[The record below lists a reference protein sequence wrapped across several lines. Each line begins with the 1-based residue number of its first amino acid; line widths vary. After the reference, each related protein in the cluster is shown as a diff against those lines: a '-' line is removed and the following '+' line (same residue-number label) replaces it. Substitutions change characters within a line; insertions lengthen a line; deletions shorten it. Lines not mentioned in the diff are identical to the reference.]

1 MRVAVTGADGFVGRW
16 LTRELT
22 AAGHEVIGSSGRT
35 PDVTNAVA
43 LRAWLEDARPAAV
56 VHLAAISSG
65 PVAAADPPR
74 AFAVNVGGTI
84 NLVEAARHITP
95 APVVLVPS
103 SGEVY
108 GLPEPD
114 ELPFRETAPIR
125 PRGTYAL
132 TKAAQ
137 EAIIRVAGARH
148 GLPVVVARAFN
159 HTGPGQR
166 PSFVVPAIAARV
178 RAVAAGEAAT
188 VPIGNLD
195 VARDFLDVRDVVRAY
210 RLLVEG
216 ACAGTVAPG
225 SVVNVASG
233 RSTTIRSIVTALSE
247 AAGVD
252 APVIVDPALVRPDEV
267 LDVRGD
273 ASLLTSIVGW
283 RPEIPFEQTLHE
295 VLAALD
301 A

>member
-22 AAGHEVIGSSGRT
+22 AAGHEVIGSSGRR
-35 PDVTNAVA
+35 PDVTDAAA
-43 LRAWLEDARPAAV
+43 LRAWLDEAHPAAV
-56 VHLAAISSG
+56 IHLAAISSG
-65 PVAAADPPR
+65 PVAAADPAL

-84 NLVEAARHITP
+84 NLIEAARHVAP

-108 GLPEPD
+108 GRPDPGDLP
-114 ELPFRETAPIR
+114 LRETSPIR

-137 EAIIRVAGARH
+137 EAIIRAAGERH

-166 PSFVVPAIAARV
+166 ASFVVPAIAARI
-178 RAVAAGEAAT
+178 RAVAAGDAAT
-188 VPIGNLD
+188 IPIGNLD

-216 ACAGTVAPG
+216 ACSGAVAPG

-233 RSTTIRSIVTALSE
+233 RSTTIRSIVEALCE

-252 APVIVDPALVRPDEV
+252 APVVVDPALVRPDEV
-267 LDVRGD
+267 PDVRGD
-273 ASLLTSIVGW
+273 ASLLASMVDW
-283 RPEIPFEQTLHE
+283 RPEIPFDRTLGE
-295 VLAALD
+295 VLAAFD

>member
-16 LTRELT
+16 LTRELS

-35 PDVTNAVA
+35 PDVTDAAA

-84 NLVEAARHITP
+84 NLIEAARHITP

-108 GLPEPD
+108 GRPDPD
-114 ELPFRETAPIR
+114 ELPFRETAPLR

-137 EAIIRVAGARH
+137 EAIVRVAGTRH

-178 RAVAAGEAAT
+178 HAVAAGGAAT
-188 VPIGNLD
+188 IPIGNLD

-216 ACAGTVAPG
+216 ACAGGVAPG

-233 RSTTIRSIVTALSE
+233 RSTTIRSIVAALSA

-252 APVIVDPALVRPDEV
+252 APVVVDPDLVRPDEV

-273 ASLLTSIVGW
+273 ASLLTSMVGW
-283 RPEIPFEQTLHE
+283 RPEIPFERTLGE
-295 VLAALD
+295 VLAAID
-301 A
+301 

>member
-16 LTRELT
+16 LTRELA
-22 AAGHEVIGSSGRT
+22 AAGHEVIGSSGRH
-35 PDVTNAVA
+35 PDVMDVPA
-43 LRAWLEDARPAAV
+43 LRAWLEEARPAAV

-65 PVAAADPPR
+65 PAAAADPAR
-74 AFAVNVGGTI
+74 AFAVNVRGTI
-84 NLVEAARHITP
+84 NLVEAARHVSP

-108 GLPEPD
+108 GRPEPD
-114 ELPFRETAPIR
+114 ELPLRETASLR

-148 GLPVVVARAFN
+148 RLPVVVARAFN
-159 HTGPGQR
+159 HTGPGQGA
-166 PSFVVPAIAARV
+166 SFVVPAIAARV

-188 VPIGNLD
+188 IPIGNLD

-216 ACAGTVAPG
+216 ACSGAVAPG

-233 RSTTIRSIVTALSE
+233 HSMTIRSIVAALCE

-252 APVIVDPALVRPDEV
+252 APVVVDPALVRPDEV

-273 ASLLTSIVGW
+273 ASLLTSMVGW
-283 RPEIPFEQTLHE
+283 RPGIPFAQTLGE
-295 VLAALD
+295 VLAARD